1 MTNSPRQV
9 RIDADDLA
17 LIENIKANRPTF
29 HHDKDLK
36 AVALKRGLR
45 LLAAEATMEGPGQYG
60 GLNKRQLAREL
71 RQMLLPVLDFLAEA
85 NELPSFA
92 SAAPAQQH
100 PPAQQAGHVPPAAPQ
115 PAPAPET
122 VNYER
127 NTQDLKGVMMSLD
140 DADDDDDDE

>member
-9 RIDADDLA
+9 RIDEDDLA
-17 LIENIKANRPTF
+17 LLENIKANRPTY

-92 SAAPAQQH
+92 TAASVPTSTPAQ
-100 PPAQQAGHVPPAAPQ
+100 PAGHVPPAAP
-115 PAPAPET
+115 PPVPEPET
-122 VNYER
+122 TNYQR
-127 NTQDLKGVMMSLD
+127 NTQDLKGVMMGLD
-140 DADDDDDDE
+140 DSDDEDDE

>member
-17 LIENIKANRPTF
+17 LIENIKANRPSF

-92 SAAPAQQH
+92 SAAPAPHH
-100 PPAQQAGHVPPAAPQ
+100 PSAQQAGSVPPAAP
-115 PAPAPET
+115 PAPTPEA

-127 NTQDLKGVMMSLD
+127 NTQDLKGVMMGLD

>member
-85 NELPSFA
+85 NELPSFVA
-92 SAAPAQQH
+92 AAPAPAYTPA
-100 PPAQQAGHVPPAAPQ
+100 PPADDTSSASLV
-115 PAPAPET
+115 PAPES
-122 VNYER
+122 VNYEL